1 MIVYVDSSA
10 LIKRVVAEPESE
22 ALDPALAGHVADQ
35 DVLVSSS
42 LAWVKV
48 ERALRSIVSSDPHF
62 DVGQSARVA
71 MLGVAERVIGA
82 DVVSPARRIEP
93 PVLRTLD
100 AIHLATALLPGRPDE
115 HRHGSVVGLE
125 GPDVVSECMQH
136 VVLGTPCLRALAST
150 STSNRRDYRTLV
162 NMC

>member
-22 ALDPALAGHVADQ
+22 ALDLALAGHVADQ

-42 LAWVKV
+42 LAWVEV

-62 DVGQSARVA
+62 DVGESARVA
-71 MLGVAERVIGA
+71 MSGIAERVVGA
-82 DVVSPARRIEP
+82 DVVSLARRIEP

-100 AIHLATALLPGRPDE
+100 AIHLATAVLLDADLVITYDDRLTAAA
-115 HRHGSVVGLE
+115 HRNSL
-125 GPDVVSECMQH
+125 DVAAPAP
-136 VVLGTPCLRALAST
+136 T
-150 STSNRRDYRTLV
+150 
-162 NMC
+162 

>member
-22 ALDPALAGHVADQ
+22 ALDLALAGHVADQ

-42 LAWVKV
+42 LAWVEV

-62 DVGQSARVA
+62 DVGESARVA
-71 MLGVAERVIGA
+71 MSGVAERVIGA
-82 DVVSPARRIEP
+82 DVVSLARRIEP

-100 AIHLATALLPGRPDE
+100 AIHLATAVLLDADLVITYDDRLTAAA
-115 HRHGSVVGLE
+115 RRNSL
-125 GPDVVSECMQH
+125 DVVAPAQ
-136 VVLGTPCLRALAST
+136 T
-150 STSNRRDYRTLV
+150 
-162 NMC
+162 